1 MTYTIGIRSML
12 NGYTQIRRQGLT
24 GVSSQA
30 IAGLVG
36 FGAVVASQRET
47 IGNFIAFVI
56 ESLEPRTEEVVT
68 QVATIPAIAR
78 NGK

>member
-1 MTYTIGIRSML
+1 ML
-12 NGYTQIRRQGLT
+12 NGYTQIRRQGFT

-30 IAGLVG
+30 IAGVVG
-36 FGAVVASQRET
+36 IGAVIASQRET

-68 QVATIPAIAR
+68 EVATIPAIAR
-78 NGK
+78 NGI

>member
-1 MTYTIGIRSML
+1 ML
-12 NGYTQIRRQGLT
+12 NGYTQIRRQGFT

-30 IAGLVG
+30 IAGVVG
-36 FGAVVASQRET
+36 FGAVIASQRET

-68 QVATIPAIAR
+68 EVATIPAIAR

>member
-1 MTYTIGIRSML
+1 ML

>member
-1 MTYTIGIRSML
+1 ML
-12 NGYTQIRRQGLT
+12 NSYTQIRRQGFT

-68 QVATIPAIAR
+68 EVATIPAIAR
-78 NGK
+78 NGI

>member
-1 MTYTIGIRSML
+1 ML
-12 NGYTQIRRQGLT
+12 NGYTQIRRQGFT

-30 IAGLVG
+30 IAGVVG
-36 FGAVVASQRET
+36 FGAVIASQRET

-68 QVATIPAIAR
+68 EVATIPAIAR
-78 NGK
+78 NGI